1 MSLFSKWFK
10 KEEKEKKEVE
20 ENPLPW
26 IEASENP
33 WGVRLLDLRPISQK
47 MLSTSSDPQM
57 ATNAVSYGSDDGT
70 SFIGQEPVD
79 KTTIETN
86 ITIPIDG
93 YLAPGVLFIPNVME
107 HKWAIYF
114 HGNNILFIRSWLRKV
129 FVIAQTVQHNNQLII
144 ERVQGKFTEVEE
156 PVFTIAMLKFILI
169 SHAINKIVPA
179 PLPADLIS
187 STRAAGM
194 WAFSCYGKMAHIGIF
209 DETFEINA
217 TKPLRSHSLLHI
229 AVARGD
235 MKEAEKQLA
244 AGISLNYLAGDGL
257 APLHWSISN
266 DDGITEQLLLLGADP
281 DVISTEGATPMMNAV
296 QSNKMEQLLLLLKW
310 KANVNARDYRGFTS
324 LHRAAEM
331 GHEDIVK
338 VLLENGADK
347 TIVAEGHTALSLAEM
362 GENKNIIQL
371 LQN

>member
-20 ENPLPW
+20 ESPLPW
-26 IEASENP
+26 IEASDNP
-33 WGVRLLDLRPISQK
+33 WGVRLLDLRPICQA
-47 MLSTSSDPQM
+47 MLSTSTDPQM

-70 SFIGQEPVD
+70 SFIGQEPAN
-79 KTTIETN
+79 KTTIETD

-114 HGNNILFIRSWLRKV
+114 HENKILFIRSWLRQV

-156 PVFTIAMLKFILI
+156 PAFTIAMLKFILI
-169 SHAINKIVPA
+169 SHVIHEKVPA
-179 PLPADLIS
+179 PIPKDLIS

-266 DDGITEQLLLLGADP
+266 DTTEQLLQLGADP
-281 DVISTEGATPMMNAV
+281 DVVSTQGATPMMNAV

-310 KANVNARDYRGFTS
+310 KANVNARDHRGFTS

-331 GHEDIVK
+331 GHEDMVK

-347 TIVAEGHTALSLAEM
+347 AIVAEGHTALSLAKM
-362 GENKNIIQL
+362 RENKNIIQL

>member
-26 IEASENP
+26 IEAADNP
-33 WGVRLLDLRPISQK
+33 LGVRLLDLRPISQT
-47 MLSTSSDPQM
+47 MLSTSTDPQM

-70 SFIGQEPVD
+70 SFIGQEPVN
-79 KTTIETN
+79 KATIETN
-86 ITIPIDG
+86 IIIPIDG

-114 HGNNILFIRSWLRKV
+114 HENNIIFIRSWLRKV
-129 FVIAQTVQHNNQLII
+129 FVIAQTVQYNNQLII
-144 ERVQGKFTEVEE
+144 KRVQGKFTEVEE
-156 PVFTIAMLKFILI
+156 PAFTIAMLKFILI
-169 SHAINKIVPA
+169 SHAIHETVPA
-179 PLPADLIS
+179 PIPEDLIS

-194 WAFSCYGKMAHIGIF
+194 WAFSCYGKMARIGIF
-209 DETFEINA
+209 DTTFEINA

-235 MKEAEKQLA
+235 MKEVEKQLA
-244 AGISLNYLAGDGL
+244 AGTPWNYLAGDGL

-266 DDGITEQLLLLGADP
+266 DDSTEQLLLLGADP

-296 QSNKMEQLLLLLKW
+296 QSNKMKQLLLLLKW

-331 GHEDIVK
+331 GHEDMVK

-362 GENKNIIQL
+362 SENKNIIQL